1 MRMAISRVRSA
12 VRAANRLPK
21 LAQTASSTIPASPS
35 TQAENR
41 VPVRRKSQCGIHD
54 YIRAISDR
62 PKRAAECD
70 EAIQL
75 AETEWKEVWR
85 ERPVSDAE
93 ELRSIY
99 SRKREILDLINE
111 HTKLSTS
118 LADAEELLR
127 TGKEERERLEG
138 ELSQLSEPP
147 DPAALIATIEHAKS
161 LGDTDSAVARLKSDV
176 TRLDWMAQSR
186 ERENDLRV
194 LQERTLASVPTPRQ
208 HRPP

>member
-1 MRMAISRVRSA
+1 M
-12 VRAANRLPK
+12 
-21 LAQTASSTIPASPS
+21 
-35 TQAENR
+35 
-41 VPVRRKSQCGIHD
+41 
-54 YIRAISDR
+54 
-62 PKRAAECD
+62 
-70 EAIQL
+70 
-75 AETEWKEVWR
+75 
-85 ERPVSDAE
+85 SDAE

-99 SRKREILDLINE
+99 SRKREILDLIDE

-176 TRLDWMAQSR
+176 TRLDRMEQSR
-186 ERENDLRV
+186 ERENDFASCRSGYPRRSV
-194 LQERTLASVPTPRQ
+194 RSVCTSGSSEPQRILASPGR
-208 HRPP
+208 